1 MLLRKRIPLELVTTA
16 RQETVTNADLE
27 LLCDRIAKVRR
38 VINNNAHAIWARDHW
53 NNVERQLRRKLDI
66 MRVDIER

>member
-16 RQETVTNADLE
+16 RQDKPTNADLE

-38 VINNNAHAIWARDHW
+38 VINDDARTIWARDYW

-66 MRVDIER
+66 MRVNIER